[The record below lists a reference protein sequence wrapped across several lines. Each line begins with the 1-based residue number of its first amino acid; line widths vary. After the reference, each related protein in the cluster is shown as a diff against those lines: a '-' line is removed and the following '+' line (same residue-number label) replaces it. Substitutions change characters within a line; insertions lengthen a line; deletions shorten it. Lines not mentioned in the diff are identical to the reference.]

1 MRPEDEALFHLTET
15 IDRHLAGLPATS
27 PGITEVRRA
36 LEVFRGKI
44 GARVDGP
51 RHTMPACGHLEQA
64 LALAGQQSDAA
75 LAAAIAAA
83 LPQLNWISYDAYPA
97 AEIGAYFPK
106 QHAFASLASPYDPAY
121 ALDFDLG
128 LLLIAPHT
136 LYRDHR
142 HRAAELYLPLTG
154 PTRWRFGI
162 DAPWEIRQAG
172 APVWNPP
179 HQLHAT
185 LVDDV
190 PLLCLYAWT
199 KDVHEAAQVV
209 PAPDWAGIEA
219 DLVAQR

>member
-1 MRPEDEALFHLTET
+1 MRREDATLFHLTET
-15 IDRHLAGLPATS
+15 IDRHLAQLPAMS
-27 PGITEVRRA
+27 PGIADVRAA
-36 LEVFRGKI
+36 LGAFRGKI
-44 GARVDGP
+44 GARGAAP
-51 RHTMPACGHLEQA
+51 RRTIPACGHLEQA
-64 LALAGQQSDAA
+64 LTLTRQQSGAA
-75 LAAAIAAA
+75 LGAAIAAA
-83 LPQLNWISYDAYPA
+83 LPELDWISYDAYPA

-106 QHAFASLASPYDPAY
+106 QHAFASLASLYDPAY

-142 HRAAELYLPLTG
+142 HKAAELYLPLTG

-162 DAPWEIRQAG
+162 DAPWEIRQTG
-172 APVWNPP
+172 EPVWNPP
-179 HQLHAT
+179 QQLHAT

-219 DLVAQR
+219 DLAGR